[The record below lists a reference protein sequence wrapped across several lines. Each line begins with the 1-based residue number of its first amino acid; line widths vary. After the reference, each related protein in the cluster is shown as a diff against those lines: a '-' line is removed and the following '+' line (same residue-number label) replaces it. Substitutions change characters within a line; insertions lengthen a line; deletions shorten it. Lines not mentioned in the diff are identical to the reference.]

1 MAVTPNTN
9 IRLLKCNLNLDE
21 FNQLNFASKNAQ
33 YNYFNGLQKLDI
45 SGATYQRHNN
55 VIRYAA
61 HIDTILEYNYVM
73 YQNNNYSDK
82 WFYAYITRMEYV
94 NDNMTNI
101 YIKTDPYQTWQFDLT
116 FMRSFVEREHVD
128 NDTVGLHTIDEELSL
143 GDFLQVS
150 APSDINS
157 LSSSDVAVCVSVTEL
172 PSGVSLGDSK
182 QHTINGIYSGL
193 INCIFSHSEG
203 LSKIAEEVNYFISK
217 YDSAAKANAISS
229 IYMIPKAFFLA
240 TGSMDL
246 IVYESGHSF
255 YLPTNINRYCNITN
269 DVTVSAPTTLA
280 ESYSPHNNKLKCFP
294 YSYLLVSNNAGGDVV
309 FHYEDFTNNTPKF
322 KVIGAL
328 TPGCSIKC
336 IPLNYLKQTDNNTYK
351 SFNYGIVGAKLPIC
365 PWVNDTYTNW
375 LSENGIPIAVRVG
388 VGLAQIGV
396 GIATGGIGLAVGA
409 VSGAATVAG
418 AMTENYAASKAPD
431 QANGDV
437 AAGDITFSAGK
448 SVFTAYKMS
457 IRSERAKVIDSYF
470 DMYGYKVN
478 TLKVPN
484 VTGRTNWNYVKT
496 INANI
501 EAYIPQ
507 EDLDEIK
514 RMFDN
519 GVTIWH
525 NPSTF
530 LDYSQ
535 NNGII

>member
-33 YNYFNGLQKLDI
+33 YNYFNSLQKLDI

-116 FMRSFVEREHVD
+116 FMRSFVEREHVN
-128 NDTVGLHTIDEELSL
+128 NDTVGLHTVPENVELGEYITNSVVKDEVLELYSYMV
-143 GDFLQVS
+143 QVS
-150 APSDINS
+150 EWTVTDETHPKPLSTNLGGVPAVGGFYVCDSISVLDNIVAAYQNGRESAILNVYVAPRWIID
-157 LSSSDVAVCVSVTEL
+157 
-172 PSGVSLGDSK
+172 
-182 QHTINGIYSGL
+182 HTSQTLQY
-193 INCIFSHSEG
+193 EG
-203 LSKIAEEVNYFISK
+203 KV
-217 YDSAAKANAISS
+217 
-229 IYMIPKAFFLA
+229 
-240 TGSMDL
+240 
-246 IVYESGHSF
+246 
-255 YLPTNINRYCNITN
+255 
-269 DVTVSAPTTLA
+269 APTTYTKSIAKQTTLNG
-280 ESYSPHNNKLKCFP
+280 YTPVNKKLLTFP
-294 YSYLLVSNNAGGDVV
+294 YNFIELSNNNGTANVLQYELFSGNQCTFTVAGVP
-309 FHYEDFTNNTPKF
+309 TC
-322 KVIGAL
+322 
-328 TPGCSIKC
+328 GCSIKC
-336 IPLNYLKQTDNNTYK
+336 SPTNYKGHTTNEEE
-351 SFNYGIVGAKLPIC
+351 GIFCGKFPTC
-365 PWVNDTYTNW
+365 GWVRDTYTNW
-375 LSENGIPIAVRVG
+375 LSQNAVNIGLG
-388 VGLAQIGV
+388 VTSSAITILGGAALM
-396 GIATGGIGLAVGA
+396 ATGGGGLAGA
-409 VSGAATVAG
+409 SAIVSGGMGIANAIG
-418 AMTENYAASKAPD
+418 QMYEHDIIPNS
-431 QANGDV
+431 ANGNING
-437 AAGDITFSAGK
+437 GDLNSGASTNTFYFYKKSIKQEYAQIIDGYFSA
-448 SVFTAYKMS
+448 
-457 IRSERAKVIDSYF
+457 
-470 DMYGYKVN
+470 YGYKVN
-478 TLKVPN
+478 TYKVPN
-484 VTGRTNWNYVKT
+484 INGRANWNYVKT